1 MGAGAL
7 SDRFWS
13 AAAAAA
19 TGVQVGSAMVATRF
33 VVDQTGPASLALL
46 RYAIGACCLIP
57 VVLLT
62 QSRVRIAPRDI
73 APIALLGITQFG
85 ILIALLNYGLRSVPA
100 GRAALIF
107 ATLPLLTS
115 LVAAALGR
123 ERLTPS
129 KLAGVLLTI
138 AGVGLALGDKT
149 LQPGGADVAWLGE
162 LAVFA
167 SALSGAVCSVLY
179 RQYLEKY
186 PTLPVSAF
194 AMLASVAFLALL
206 AAREGFFAS
215 PPALTPG
222 GWLAV
227 VFIGLAS
234 GGGYYLWLWALNHG
248 TPTQVTMFLAPSPVT
263 ATLLGAWLLGEPV
276 SRMLAVGLVAV
287 VAGLALAH
295 RRLEPRSPALALDS
309 ERGRAL

>member
-1 MGAGAL
+1 VGANAL

-46 RYAIGACCLIP
+46 RYAIGAGCLLP
-57 VVLLT
+57 AVLLAR
-62 QSRVRIAPRDI
+62 SRMRIAPRDI

-85 ILIALLNYGLRSVPA
+85 ILIALLNYGLRSVTA
-100 GRAALIF
+100 ARAALIF

-115 LVAAALGR
+115 LVGAALGR
-123 ERLTPS
+123 ERLTLS

-149 LQPGGADVAWLGE
+149 LGSGVPDPAWIGE
-162 LAVFA
+162 LAVLA

-179 RQYLEKY
+179 RPYLEKY

-194 AMLASVAFLALL
+194 AMLASVAFLTLP
-206 AAREGFFAS
+206 AAGEGFFVS
-215 PPALTPG
+215 PPVLTLG

-227 VFIGLAS
+227 VFIGLGS

-248 TPTQVTMFLAPSPVT
+248 TPTQVTMFLALSPVT
-263 ATLLGAWLLGEPV
+263 ATMLGSWLLGEPV
-276 SRMLAVGLVAV
+276 SRLLAVGLACVI
-287 VAGLALAH
+287 AGLALAH
-295 RRLEPRSPALALDS
+295 RRLEPRARVLALDS
-309 ERGRAL
+309 QRGRAL